1 MPLYIAFTDP
11 QMLPTTTLN
20 PLVTATA
27 TAKAQKRGLSGAL
40 PEASD
45 VLFKKSSNM
54 ADHVFWAG
62 VLATGAGS
70 LLWWFF

>member
-1 MPLYIAFTDP
+1 MMPLYIAYTAP

-27 TAKAQKRGLSGAL
+27 TATAKAKRGL
-40 PEASD
+40 PIPNHE
-45 VLFKKSSNM
+45 VLFKKSGNM
-54 ADHVFWAG
+54 ADQVFWAG
-62 VLATGAGS
+62 ILATGAGG